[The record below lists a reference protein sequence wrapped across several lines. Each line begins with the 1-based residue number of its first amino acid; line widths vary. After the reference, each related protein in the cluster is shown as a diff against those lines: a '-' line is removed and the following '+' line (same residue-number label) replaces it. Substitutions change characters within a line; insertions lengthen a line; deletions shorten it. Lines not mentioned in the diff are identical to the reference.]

1 MTGTGSQRVAI
12 TGLGVVGAAGLGH
25 EALAESLRAGAPCLR
40 EVELAPEFHARG
52 AHRQA
57 ALLPSWEFPGWLS
70 PMAGRRMSRPSK
82 LAVVAARMA
91 LADAALAVKE
101 IAPESAAVGL
111 ATSFGPTEFS
121 ERILRTLFEEGPE
134 ATSPA
139 LFTESVAN
147 APAAQV
153 ALALGARG
161 PNITVTQ
168 REAGPWIAVAGVAR
182 EVASGRSE
190 VGLAGG
196 IDELNPLLHAILDRF
211 GALAGSGRRPDPAQ
225 APQARPFDR
234 ERDGFLAAEGAA
246 VVVLESEERAIRR
259 GIRPLA
265 FLRASIAGFDPQAP
279 VSGWSRRPDT
289 LTARLRARLASAGI
303 EPGAIDCIVSGG
315 SGSRGAD
322 RLDALV
328 LRALWEGEAPLPPI
342 LAPKGVV
349 GEHAGGHLAA
359 AVLAAAGHTFG
370 PTAGFREAD
379 PELGI
384 TPHDGREMAP
394 PTRLLASALA
404 AGGAAAWAVLEAG
417 ER

>member
-1 MTGTGSQRVAI
+1 MTELSGPRVAI
-12 TGLGVVGAAGLGH
+12 TGLGVVSAAGLGY
-25 EALAESLRAGAPCLR
+25 EALAEVLRTGTPRLS
-40 EVELAPEFHARG
+40 EVKRAPEFHTRG
-52 AHRQA
+52 ARREA
-57 ALLPSWEFPGWLS
+57 ALLPAWEFPEWLS
-70 PMAGRRMSRPSK
+70 PMAARRMSHPSK

-91 LADAALAVKE
+91 LADAALSIDE
-101 IAPESAAVGL
+101 IAAESAAVGL
-111 ATSFGPTEFS
+111 ATAFGPTDFS
-121 ERILRTLFEEGPE
+121 ERILRTLFDDGPE

-153 ALALGARG
+153 ALAVNARG

-168 REAGPWIAVAGVAR
+168 REAGPWIAVASVAR

-190 VGLAGG
+190 VGMAGG
-196 IDELNPLLHAILDRF
+196 LDELNPLLHAILGRF
-211 GALAGSGRRPDPAQ
+211 GALAGGAGPRDASEPA
-225 APQARPFDR
+225 PARPFDR
-234 ERDGFLAAEGAA
+234 YRDGFLAAEGAA
-246 VVVLESEERAIRR
+246 VVVLESEARARRR
-259 GIRPLA
+259 GVRPLA
-265 FLRASIAGFDPQAP
+265 FLRASIAGFDSQAP
-279 VSGWSRRPDT
+279 VSGWSRCPET
-289 LTARLRARLASAGI
+289 LTARLASRLARLGI
-303 EPGAIDCIVSGG
+303 HPGSIDRIVSGA

-328 LRALWEGEAPLPPI
+328 LRSLWGETPPPPI

-349 GEHAGGHLAA
+349 GEYAGGHLAA
-359 AVLAAAGHTFG
+359 AILAAAGRPFG

-384 TPHDGREMAP
+384 TPHDGAELAP
-394 PTRLLASALA
+394 PTRLLTSALA